1 MKTKRIKYL
10 LTFVLTLWASA
21 LSAQSHWTFDYNQ
34 YQYQMTVW
42 FVLQNDEVTLPV
54 TDFNNYEVAAF
65 VGDECRGVGTV
76 VTGGGNTVCQIIVRS
91 NVTTGEKITF
101 KCYDKTAMEEK
112 NLYGNAVQFSSDGI
126 VGMPSS
132 PYVLDLVQK
141 YIPGDADGDGVVDLT
156 DVVAVFEFFMNGE
169 YPGLVAAAADYDG
182 DGVIDLTDA
191 VLIFEFYM
199 NQ

>member
-112 NLYGNAVQFSSDGI
+112 NLYGNAVQFTSDGI

-132 PYVLDLVQK
+132 PYVLDFVQK

>member
-21 LSAQSHWTFDYNQ
+21 LSAQSHWAFDYNQ

>member
-21 LSAQSHWTFDYNQ
+21 LSAQSHWAFDYNQ

-112 NLYGNAVQFSSDGI
+112 DLYGSVVDFSNLGQ
-126 VGMPSS
+126 VGMPSD
-132 PYVLDLVQK
+132 PYLLDFVRK

>member
-21 LSAQSHWTFDYNQ
+21 LSAQSHWAFDYNQ

-112 NLYGNAVQFSSDGI
+112 DLYGNAVVFSNLGQ
-126 VGMPSS
+126 VGMPSN
-132 PYVLDLVQK
+132 PYLLDFVRK
-141 YIPGDADGDGVVDLT
+141 YIPGDVDGDGEFT
-156 DVVAVFEFFMNGE
+156 INDVIMTIN
-169 YPGLVAAAADYDG
+169 AALGNPSSNFNADAADMDG
-182 DGVIDLTDA
+182 DGEITINDVIKIINL
-191 VLIFEFYM
+191 VL
-199 NQ
+199 QS

>member
-21 LSAQSHWTFDYNQ
+21 LSAQSHWAFDYNQ

-112 NLYGNAVQFSSDGI
+112 DLYGNAVQFSSDGI

>member
-1 MKTKRIKYL
+1 
-10 LTFVLTLWASA
+10 
-21 LSAQSHWTFDYNQ
+21 
-34 YQYQMTVW
+34 
-42 FVLQNDEVTLPV
+42 
-54 TDFNNYEVAAF
+54 
-65 VGDECRGVGTV
+65 
-76 VTGGGNTVCQIIVRS
+76 
-91 NVTTGEKITF
+91 
-101 KCYDKTAMEEK
+101 MEEK
-112 NLYGNAVQFSSDGI
+112 DLYGNAVQFSSDGI

>member
-21 LSAQSHWTFDYNQ
+21 LSAQSHWAFDYNQ

-112 NLYGNAVQFSSDGI
+112 DLYGSAVVFSNLGQ
-126 VGMPSS
+126 VGMPSN
-132 PYVLDLVQK
+132 PYLLDFVRK
-141 YIPGDADGDGVVDLT
+141 YIPGDVDGDGEFT
-156 DVVAVFEFFMNGE
+156 INDVIMTIN
-169 YPGLVAAAADYDG
+169 AALGNPSSNFNADAADMDG
-182 DGVIDLTDA
+182 DGEITINDVIKIINL
-191 VLIFEFYM
+191 VL
-199 NQ
+199 QS

>member
-21 LSAQSHWTFDYNQ
+21 LSAQSHWAFDYNQ

-112 NLYGNAVQFSSDGI
+112 DLYGNAVQFTSDGI

>member
-21 LSAQSHWTFDYNQ
+21 LSAQSHWAFDYNQ

-54 TDFNNYEVAAF
+54 TDFTNYEVAAF

-112 NLYGNAVQFSSDGI
+112 DLYGNAVQFSSDGI

>member
-21 LSAQSHWTFDYNQ
+21 LSAQSHWAFDYNQ

-112 NLYGNAVQFSSDGI
+112 DLYGSAVDFSNLGQ
-126 VGMPSS
+126 VGMPSN
-132 PYVLDLVQK
+132 PYLLDFVRK
-141 YIPGDADGDGVVDLT
+141 YIPGDVDGDGEFT
-156 DVVAVFEFFMNGE
+156 INDVIMTIN
-169 YPGLVAAAADYDG
+169 AALGNPSSNFNADAADMDG
-182 DGVIDLTDA
+182 DGEITINDVIKIINL
-191 VLIFEFYM
+191 VL
-199 NQ
+199 QS